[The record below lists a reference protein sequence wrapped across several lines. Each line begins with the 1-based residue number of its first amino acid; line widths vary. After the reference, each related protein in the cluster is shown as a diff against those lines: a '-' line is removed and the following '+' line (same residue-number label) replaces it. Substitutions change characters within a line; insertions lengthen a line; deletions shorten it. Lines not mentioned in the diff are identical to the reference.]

1 MKARVLI
8 AGFVIV
14 LGIIEI
20 ALSATSLHAQT
31 LDIMPPTTRPAI
43 GPDQDQRRGTENS
56 RVARPG
62 LNEPHFISRFSV
74 KTDTGQL
81 GIAGWT
87 SANPNVPPGPSLS
100 RDGAGSVA
108 FGLAAE
114 WGARPTSQKHLVR

>member
-8 AGFVIV
+8 AGFVIA

-20 ALSATSLHAQT
+20 ALSATSLHAQK

-43 GPDQDQRRGTENS
+43 GPDQDQRRGTEES
-56 RVARPG
+56 RGARPG

-87 SANPNVPPGPSLS
+87 SANPNVPSRPSLS
-100 RDGAGSVA
+100 GDGAGSIA

>member
-1 MKARVLI
+1 MKTRALI
-8 AGFVIV
+8 AGFVI

-20 ALSATSLHAQT
+20 ALSATSLHAQK

-43 GPDQDQRRGTENS
+43 VPDQDQHRGTEKS

-87 SANPNVPPGPSLS
+87 SANPTVPPGPSLS
-100 RDGAGSVA
+100 GGDGAGSVA

-114 WGARPTSQKHLVR
+114 WGARPTSQKHLLR

>member
-1 MKARVLI
+1 MKTRALI
-8 AGFVIV
+8 AGFVIA

-20 ALSATSLHAQT
+20 ALSATSLYAQN
-31 LDIMPPTTRPAI
+31 LDITPPTTRPAM
-43 GPDQDQRRGTENS
+43 GPDQDQRRGTEKS

-100 RDGAGSVA
+100 GDGGGAVA

>member
-1 MKARVLI
+1 MKTRALI
-8 AGFVIV
+8 AGFVIA

-20 ALSATSLHAQT
+20 ALSATSLHAQR

-43 GPDQDQRRGTENS
+43 GPDQDQRRGTDNS

-100 RDGAGSVA
+100 GDGAGAVA

-114 WGARPTSQKHLVR
+114 WGARPTSQKHLLR

>member
-1 MKARVLI
+1 MKTRALI
-8 AGFVIV
+8 AGFVIA

-20 ALSATSLHAQT
+20 APGATSLHAQQ
-31 LDIMPPTTRPAI
+31 LDIMPPTARPAI
-43 GPDQDQRRGTENS
+43 GPYQDQRRETEKS

-62 LNEPHFISRFSV
+62 LNEPHFIPRFSV

-100 RDGAGSVA
+100 VDGTGTVA

-114 WGARPTSQKHLVR
+114 WGARPPSPKHVR